1 MSLFGESTGEIH
13 IKLEKNGELS
23 DMKVIG
29 TPNILASMI
38 GALIR
43 SMLDN
48 GFDRELLKYAVDQG
62 FIENKSKSDKDF
74 EDFKKENV
82 IVKELHFDSKEEMDK
97 FVEKLLKGDK

>member
-1 MSLFGESTGEIH
+1 MSLFGGSTGEIH

-43 SMLDN
+43 SMN
-48 GFDRELLKYAVDQG
+48 DRCINTIYA
-62 FIENKSKSDKDF
+62 
-74 EDFKKENV
+74 
-82 IVKELHFDSKEEMDK
+82 
-97 FVEKLLKGDK
+97 

>member
-13 IKLEKNGELS
+13 IKLEKSGELS
-23 DMKVIG
+23 CMKVIG
-29 TPNILASMI
+29 SPNMLASMI

-43 SMLDN
+43 SMIDN

-74 EDFKKENV
+74 KKENV
-82 IVKELHFDSKEEMDK
+82 IVKELHFDSKEELDK